1 MLHKTKIRV
10 RYGETDQMG
19 IVYHPNYYI
28 YFEMG
33 RSEFLRELGHMS
45 YKDMEE
51 SGIMMPLIETHC
63 KYILPAKYD
72 DELIVETSVKNVTVV
87 RMISSAYNTGI
98 TEASCPNL
106 RQTLTDS
113 LVGIQQMQFTV
124 FDAMRRQGWYQTKD
138 APDQDVNNAKNKYGN
153 VKNQL

>member
-87 RMISSAYNTGI
+87 RMIFYYRLFRAEDGI
-98 TEASCPNL
+98 LLAEGETSHAFVNKAGKPINL
-106 RQTLTDS
+106 
-113 LVGIQQMQFTV
+113 
-124 FDAMRRQGWYQTKD
+124 KK
-138 APDQDVNNAKNKYGN
+138 VNKQLFEKLCSFKAK
-153 VKNQL
+153 

>member
-87 RMISSAYNTGI
+87 RMIFYYRLFRAEDGI
-98 TEASCPNL
+98 LLAEGETSHAFVNKAGKPINL
-106 RQTLTDS
+106 
-113 LVGIQQMQFTV
+113 
-124 FDAMRRQGWYQTKD
+124 KK
-138 APDQDVNNAKNKYGN
+138 VNKQLFEKLCSFIAK
-153 VKNQL
+153 